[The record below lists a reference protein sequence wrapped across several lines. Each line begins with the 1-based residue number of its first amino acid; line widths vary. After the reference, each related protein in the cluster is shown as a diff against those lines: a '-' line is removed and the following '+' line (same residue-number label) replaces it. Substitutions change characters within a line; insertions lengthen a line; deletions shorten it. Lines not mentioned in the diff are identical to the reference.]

1 MYHPPVPRL
10 VPVRPLVIGLAGGIG
25 AGKSHIARLFAAEGC
40 AVSDSD
46 ALARRA
52 LDEPDVKAALV
63 QWWGAGMLD
72 AAGVVDRAAVARVV
86 FADPAARGRLES
98 LLHPRVHAA
107 RAHQIEQ
114 AALAGVPA
122 FVIDAPLLFEAGV
135 DKECDAVVFIDCP
148 RDERLDRVRARGWGE
163 AELARREAA
172 QWPLDRKR
180 YLCQFIIDNSRARH
194 DQPDQ
199 VRRVLADLSG
209 RPPEPD
215 PSPPP
220 RRAA

>member
-1 MYHPPVPRL
+1 MTRL
-10 VPVRPLVIGLAGGIG
+10 VPARPLVIGLAGGIG

-46 ALARRA
+46 ALATRA

-63 QWWGAGMLD
+63 QWWGPPMLD
-72 AAGVVDRAAVARVV
+72 AAGVVDRAQVARVV
-86 FADPAARGRLES
+86 FADPGARTRLES

-107 RAHQIEQ
+107 RARQIEQ
-114 AALAGVPA
+114 AALAGVAA

-148 RDERLDRVRARGWGE
+148 RHERLDRVRARGWDD
-163 AELARREAA
+163 AELSRREAA
-172 QWPLDRKR
+172 QWPLERKR
-180 YLCQFIIDNSRARH
+180 AQCRFAIDNSRARR
-194 DQPDQ
+194 DQLDQ
-199 VRRVLADLSG
+199 VRRILSELMG
-209 RPPEPD
+209 TPPEAD